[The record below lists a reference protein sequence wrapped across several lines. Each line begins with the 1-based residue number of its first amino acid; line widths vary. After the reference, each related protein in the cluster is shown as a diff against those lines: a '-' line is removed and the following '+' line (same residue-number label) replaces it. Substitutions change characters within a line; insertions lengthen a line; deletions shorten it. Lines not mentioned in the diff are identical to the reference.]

1 MQSNLRSAAT
11 LAATLM
17 LAACGG
23 SSSSAPPAVDPPA
36 TANPDA
42 AITIQ
47 LENDLD
53 AMSVVAGSSSFG
65 TGEVRLSYFPGRDIG
80 NVSAQVELESVEATR
95 VTLRSGYAGTEG
107 DELIAFSQASD
118 SRWSIPAGQ
127 TLTPEQ
133 GDMLEAG
140 AMYIRV
146 DTALNP
152 GGALRGQLSGD
163 NVEIVVAQL
172 SGDQEVP
179 VVETAGTGTVATTVN
194 TASGEI
200 RVHVNTQGIDDA
212 TAAHVHRAF
221 AGSNGGVIIGL
232 AQENDTQWSTE
243 ATLDDDGLAAYRAG
257 ELYLNLHSSTNAS
270 GEIRSQIAPS
280 GIDVQFVALSG
291 MQQFPNVSTTA
302 TGMAAT
308 TLDTATGAV
317 VVHVNT
323 SGLSDNAFA
332 AHVHS
337 GFAGAGGGVV
347 IGLDQDAADPGHFMA
362 TSAVLDTDG
371 LALYDAGELYVNVH
385 TNDHPGGELRGQ
397 IAPDSVD
404 VIFAPLSG
412 AQAVPEVAST
422 AYGTVAS
429 TYHHA
434 SGRLTVNV
442 HTTDADA
449 ATAAH
454 VHSAYAGANGGVAV
468 GLAADAATVGIW
480 SADAVL
486 DTGGQAQYLAGQ
498 FYVNIHTPTN
508 PGGELRGQI
517 VPGPIELAF
526 SRLDGE
532 QSVPAVATEAR
543 GLAATTLNPVT
554 GAIVAH
560 VHTNGVDDASAA
572 HIHIGAAGANGG
584 VALGLEQDA
593 GDMAHWMTP
602 AGAMLDRQGVADFL
616 AGSLYFNVHTPE
628 NPGGEIRG
636 QIDPDILGSNDPLFA
651 LFANKVQRNTTL
663 AICIWCHVDG
673 GFAAITPLR
682 YRPATVAAHTEYNLG
697 LIRAYVNAELNEL
710 GSAQRYLDKPTTV
723 IEHAGGMWVD
733 PTSDEF
739 ADLATLARGL
749 ERP

>member
-1 MQSNLRSAAT
+1 MRVSIRSAAT
-11 LAATLM
+11 LAATLL

-23 SSSSAPPAVDPPA
+23 SSSSAPPAANPPA

-47 LENDLD
+47 LETDLD

-65 TGEVRLSYFPGRDIG
+65 TGEARLSFFPGREIG
-80 NVSAQVELESVEATR
+80 NVTGQVELENVEATS

-107 DELIAFSQASD
+107 DELISFSQAND
-118 SRWSIPAGQ
+118 SRWAIPAGQ

-140 AMYIRV
+140 VMYVRV
-146 DTALNP
+146 DTALNT
-152 GGALRGQLSGD
+152 GGALRGQLSGE
-163 NVEIVVAQL
+163 NVEIVVAEL

-179 VVETAGTGTVATTVN
+179 VVDTSGSGTVATTVD
-194 TASGEI
+194 TATGAI
-200 RVHVNTQGIDDA
+200 RVHVNTQGVDNG

-221 AGSNGGVIIGL
+221 AGANGGVVVGL
-232 AQENDTQWSTE
+232 SQDNDTQWSAE
-243 ATLDDDGLAAYRAG
+243 ATLDADGLAAYSAG
-257 ELYLNLHSSTNAS
+257 ELYLNLHTSTNPS
-270 GEIRSQIAPS
+270 GEIRGQIAPS
-280 GIDVQFVALSG
+280 GIDVQFTALSG

-308 TLDTATGAV
+308 TLDTATGGV

-323 SGLSDNAFA
+323 AGLSDDAFG
-332 AHVHS
+332 AHIHS
-337 GFAGAGGGVV
+337 GFAGANGGVV
-347 IGLDQDAADPGHFMA
+347 VGLDQDAADPGHFMA
-362 TSAVLDTDG
+362 TSAVLDMDG

-412 AQAVPEVAST
+412 TQEVPEVAST
-422 AYGTVAS
+422 AYGTAAS

-434 SGRLTVNV
+434 SGRMTVNV
-442 HTTDADA
+442 HTTDADD

-486 DTGGQAQYLAGQ
+486 DSGGQARYLAGQ
-498 FYVNIHTPTN
+498 FYINVHTPTN

-517 VPGPIELAF
+517 VPGPVELAF

-543 GLAATTLNPVT
+543 GLAATTMNPVT

-560 VHTNGVDDASAA
+560 VQTDGVDDASAA
-572 HIHIGAAGANGG
+572 HIHIGTAGANGG
-584 VALGLEQDA
+584 VAVGLEQDA
-593 GDMAHWMTP
+593 GDMGHWMTP
-602 AGAMLDRQGVADFL
+602 ADAMLDRQGVADFL
-616 AGSLYFNVHTPE
+616 AGDLYFNVHTPA

-663 AICIWCHVDG
+663 AICIFCHVDG

-682 YRPATVAAHTEYNLG
+682 YRPATVTAHTEFNLN
-697 LIRAYVNAELNEL
+697 LIRAYVNGELNEL